1 MKYNYYP
8 LTQIGGGY
16 YTRKEGGTGL
26 ICRSPNSPKG
36 GWRFNGGD
44 LRG

>member
-1 MKYNYYP
+1 MKKNVHLP
-8 LTQIGGGY
+8 IKFGGGY
-16 YTRKEGGTGL
+16 YIRKEGGTGL
-26 ICRSPNSPKG
+26 ICRSPNPLKG